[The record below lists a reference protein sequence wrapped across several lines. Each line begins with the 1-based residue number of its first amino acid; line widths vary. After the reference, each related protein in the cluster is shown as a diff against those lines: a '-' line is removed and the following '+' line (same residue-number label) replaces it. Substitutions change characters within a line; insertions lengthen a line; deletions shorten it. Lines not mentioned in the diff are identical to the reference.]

1 MSGSRSDKRVDRDRL
16 VGYDEPMK
24 KRAGVQAIAQQ
35 QEFLFSDM
43 VKLLLSNPNQGWFKF
58 EVLLQKSWQNHAV
71 IKVVTSAHS
80 SDIHRFDKY
89 L

>member
-35 QEFLFSDM
+35 QEFLF
-43 VKLLLSNPNQGWFKF
+43 
-58 EVLLQKSWQNHAV
+58 
-71 IKVVTSAHS
+71 
-80 SDIHRFDKY
+80 
-89 L
+89 